1 MIRVNLLEGTAEHR
15 VAVQKTKVAARRGQQ
30 IFMVVSALALCLVA
44 LGVDHLWTNNAHASA
59 KSELDREQKMADQLK
74 ADVDRKAQLETQIKE
89 IDDRSKVIKD
99 LRASQETPVPMLSAI
114 NDRMPGA
121 GSDFTIE
128 QVKQTSGT
136 KEKPG
141 ALHIVGSSTDQ
152 QIIASFAQRLEKSDG
167 LFANLSLSI
176 ERVKD
181 EKRGREREKEKEKEK
196 EPGKEGKE
204 GKEGED
210 DDTPSRYKFTI
221 DCDYNKPPKSN

>member
-44 LGVDHLWTNNAHASA
+44 LGVDHLWTNNAHAA
-59 KSELDREQKMADQLK
+59 AESELDREQKMAEQLK
-74 ADVDRKAQLETQIKE
+74 ADVERKNALDAQIKE

-114 NDRMPGA
+114 NDRMPG
-121 GSDFTIE
+121 GTHDFAIE
-128 QVKQTSGT
+128 QVKQTSGQ
-136 KEKPG
+136 KDKPG
-141 ALHIVGSSTDQ
+141 SLHIVGSSTDQ
-152 QIIASFAQRLEKSDG
+152 QVIASFAQRLEKSDG

-176 ERVKD
+176 ERLQDKPRETKKD
-181 EKRGREREKEKEKEK
+181 D
-196 EPGKEGKE
+196 KEGKE
-204 GKEGED
+204 GKEGD
-210 DDTPSRYKFTI
+210 DDPPSRYRFTI

>member
-15 VAVQKTKVAARRGQQ
+15 VSVQKTKVAARRGQQ
-30 IFMVVSALALCLVA
+30 IFMVVSALALCAVA
-44 LGVDHLWTNNAHASA
+44 LGVDHLWTSNAHAA
-59 KSELDREQKMADQLK
+59 AESELKREQEMAEQLK
-74 ADVDRKAQLETQIKE
+74 ADVERKNQLEAQMKE

-121 GSDFTIE
+121 GSDFSIE
-128 QVKQTSGT
+128 QVKQTSGS
-136 KEKPG
+136 KDKPG
-141 ALHIVGSSTDQ
+141 SLHIVGTSSDQ
-152 QIIASFAQRLEKSDG
+152 QVIASFSQRLEKSDG

-176 ERVKD
+176 ERLKD
-181 EKRGREREKEKEKEK
+181 TAKRAERSRE
-196 EPGKEGKE
+196 P

-210 DDTPSRYKFTI
+210 DDPPSRYKFTI